1 MSVVLCIF
9 WILFILYAII
19 LVWLGI
25 GFLLTPTFNSLNAG
39 STGCTIIVCARN
51 EENNIAACL
60 HAILSSIKQ
69 NIVQI
74 IVVDDASADKT
85 GNLAREILGSSGI
98 DHLVISNPQHLGKKR
113 SITTAISNAK
123 HSSIVTRDA
132 DTFNEREWFSS
143 LNAFVYSSQSDLVI
157 GPVSFISDNS
167 FAWAFQD
174 IENRILTVL
183 SCGASYFRQPFLCS
197 GANLAFRKAV
207 FERTGGYLKHLH
219 IPSGDDVLFLESV
232 KKLPGTKISF
242 LKSPEAVVSTFTEK
256 GLPGFFKQRL
266 RWTSKFSAS
275 RNLLNLV
282 IGFLVFAVN
291 VIALFCLWKILI
303 SQTKTRDFIFLISLK
318 FVVDFLL
325 LFLAGTL
332 MPGKRHFWWSPF
344 VAVIYPFYAC
354 IISLLSLFIKPDW
367 KKT

>member
-1 MSVVLCIF
+1 MSILLCIS
-9 WILFILYAII
+9 WVLLITYAVIFI
-19 LVWLGI
+19 WLAM
-25 GFLLTPTFNSLNAG
+25 GFLLTPEFDPKKTQAIEA
-39 STGCTIIVCARN
+39 TIIVCARN
-51 EENNIAACL
+51 EEDKIAACL
-60 HAILSSIKQ
+60 RDIIFSSSQHKIQ
-69 NIVQI
+69 LIVTN
-74 IVVDDASADKT
+74 DASADRT
-85 GNLAREILGSSGI
+85 GDIAKEILERSKV
-98 DHLVISNPQHLGKKR
+98 DHLIITNPQHLGKKR
-113 SITTAISNAK
+113 SIANAISNAK
-123 HSSIVTRDA
+123 HAYIITRDA
-132 DTFNEREWFSS
+132 DTLNHKKWFSA
-143 LNAFVYSSQSDLVI
+143 LTAFVDSSQSDLVI
-157 GPVSFISDNS
+157 GPVSFISDDS

-242 LKSPEAVVSTFTEK
+242 LKSAEAVVSTFTEK

-266 RWTSKFSAS
+266 RWASKFGAS

-291 VIALFCLWKILI
+291 LIVLFCMWNILI
-303 SQTKTRDFIFLISLK
+303 SQTKTRDFMLLISLK
-318 FVVDFLL
+318 LMVDFLL

-354 IISLLSLFIKPDW
+354 IISLLSLFIKPHW
-367 KKT
+367 KKA